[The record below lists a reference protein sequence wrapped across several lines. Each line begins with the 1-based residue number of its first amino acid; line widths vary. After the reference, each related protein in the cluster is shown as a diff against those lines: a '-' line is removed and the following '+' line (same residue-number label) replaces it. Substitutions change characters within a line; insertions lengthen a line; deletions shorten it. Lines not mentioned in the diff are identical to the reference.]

1 MPANHNAAVV
11 HRTARDRAAV
21 FVRFVFIVFVSG
33 QTKRHNRITLMGV
46 SIVPST
52 YRTSILSE
60 KATCLL
66 RQAFYIF
73 IGRKRK
79 NLNSFLGAEGL
90 GVIKSG

>member
-1 MPANHNAAVV
+1 MTANHNAAAV

-21 FVRFVFIVFVSG
+21 FVRFVFIVFISG
-33 QTKRHNRITLMGV
+33 QTKRHNRIAPMGV

-52 YRTSILSE
+52 CRTCILSG

-73 IGRKRK
+73 IGM
-79 NLNSFLGAEGL
+79 
-90 GVIKSG
+90 